1 MLIGVTYIL
10 FRFFYRVNQRIITY
24 FIGLHHGLLFL
35 LLHTFN
41 MPGLFQRFTFFR
53 FLSIEVML
61 DALAMAIFAVK
72 WLHAE
77 PPVSWWPVLCVSVW
91 IIYTTDHLIDAWQL
105 KGNSTIAR
113 HQFHYKNFFPL
124 ISAVFILSA
133 VNLFVIFNFF
143 EIEII
148 VTGILLA
155 LLVMV
160 YFTALFFKNRLTFSL
175 PKELIVALVFVSGV
189 WFTPLLIESQNADIL
204 TVVVVFIFVGLA
216 FCEGVMVSWF
226 EYAQDKKDSHTSF
239 AFVYGKVISRK
250 MLRLILLIICISII
264 FLFRFSTGLVEN
276 TGLIVLLTMDI
287 VLIMVISRP
296 DWFAKNGLYRIVGDL
311 VFMLPA
317 AIYWI

>member
-1 MLIGVTYIL
+1 MLICVAYIL
-10 FRFFYRVNQRIITY
+10 IGFFYRVNQRIITY
-24 FIGLHHGLLFL
+24 LIRFHHGLLFL

-41 MPGLFQRFTFFR
+41 MPGLFQRFIFFR
-53 FLSIEVML
+53 YLSIEVML
-61 DALAMAIFAVK
+61 DALAVAIFAVK

-77 PPVSWWPVLCVSVW
+77 PPVNWWPVLCVSVW

-105 KGNSTIAR
+105 KGKSTIAR

-124 ISAVFILSA
+124 IFSVFILSA

-155 LLVMV
+155 LLVIV
-160 YFTALFFKNRLTFSL
+160 YFTALLFKNRLTFSL

-189 WFTPLLIESQNADIL
+189 WFTPFLLKGQNADIL

-226 EYAQDKKDSHTSF
+226 EYAQDKTDSHTSF
-239 AFVYGKVISRK
+239 TLVYGKVKSRK
-250 MLRLILLIICISII
+250 VLRLILLIICISII
-264 FLFRFSTGLVEN
+264 FLFWFSTGLVEN
-276 TGLIVLLTMDI
+276 TGLIILLMMDI
-287 VLIMVISRP
+287 VLFMVISRP

-311 VFMLPA
+311 VFLLPA
-317 AIYWI
+317 VMYWV